1 MLADEPGTVP
11 LQVRPS
17 KLAGSGLFPT
27 APVRIALALTSLLA
41 LQLRNIDE
49 SACHTAGQ
57 ANRAGVQKGWAADD
71 RRRGAGRVVQPA
83 PGL

>member
-1 MLADEPGTVP
+1 MLGTTTLDRGVLVPAVVGAARALGSTGTWIDRGGDGRMLADEPGTVP

-41 LQLRNIDE
+41 
-49 SACHTAGQ
+49 
-57 ANRAGVQKGWAADD
+57 AAQY
-71 RRRGAGRVVQPA
+71 R
-83 PGL
+83 